1 MRRWVILYSF
11 CLLAAVCLNAQGTWV
26 DSLRHEVGLMPD
38 SARLSFLKN
47 KIIEND
53 QNHSRV
59 EYARLLYDEA
69 LRQQNEEAEAEAIY
83 SFARHFY
90 PVNSD
95 SMRYWVEKGVTL
107 FIRLGRLEDIC
118 RMKAWDIYLLNREA
132 KSEDVLKAV
141 EALRLFS
148 DEISF
153 PEGREMADQAMAD
166 FYFHNNMPDD
176 AERLYLDVMERMKK
190 RNAPPVKTFNI
201 LRQLMAMITD
211 PEKRLK
217 YTRQAEEYLAECKRN
232 GLSQLD
238 AITPIYAMEYIV
250 SRITAMAYVQ
260 RKNFTSAWVYAQ
272 RADSIASQYQMVR
285 AVNEMNE
292 LYFKYYNTKGDYRLA
307 LAYADLMI
315 AYLEERNM
323 AKPLYDILREKAKLL
338 DLMEQPKAA
347 YDLSVRLVTLK
358 DSINKSDF
366 HETLATVRTEHEV
379 EKLELDKLRME
390 EQEQQT
396 RQQMMFV
403 VIGCMLLLIVMVG
416 LIHMIRVI
424 QRNRRELKKA
434 KEKAEE
440 ADQLKSAFLANMNH
454 EIRTPLNAIVGFSQV
469 LIDEQDK
476 EVRKEFAGIIQSNN
490 ELLQRLIADVLDI
503 SKLESDSMSLLY
515 SMQNVPLLMK
525 EIYNVIL
532 LRMQPGVQLILEP
545 CEPLMLE
552 TDRNRLMQVLTN
564 LLTNAVKH
572 TAQGTI
578 HMGYEVQDT
587 HVRFYVRDTGEGIS
601 KDQLE
606 SIFDRFVQLA
616 SGKKGVGLGLA
627 ICKGLVQKMGGT
639 IWVTSELG
647 VGSTFYVQL
656 PKIRPAKHEKN

>member
-1 MRRWVILYSF
+1 MRRWVILYSV
-11 CLLAAVCLNAQGTWV
+11 CLLVSLCLNAQDTWV
-26 DSLRHEVGLMPD
+26 DSVRHEIGLMPD
-38 SARLSFLKN
+38 SARLTFLRN
-47 KIIEND
+47 KIVEND

-59 EYARLLYDEA
+59 DYARLLYSEA
-69 LRQQNEEAEAEAIY
+69 LRQQDEEAEADAIY

-90 PVNSD
+90 PVDSD
-95 SMRYWVEKGVTL
+95 SMRYWVEKGTAL
-107 FIRLGRLEDIC
+107 FVHLGRFEDIC
-118 RMKAWDIYLLNREA
+118 RMKAWDIYLLNREG
-132 KSEDVLKAV
+132 KLDDVLKSV
-141 EALRLFS
+141 DDLRRFS
-148 DEISF
+148 DKIRF

-166 FYFHNNMPDD
+166 FYFHNNMSDE

-201 LRQLMAMITD
+201 LRQLMAMITN
-211 PEKRLK
+211 PEKRLN
-217 YTRQAEEYLAECKRN
+217 YTRQAEEYLAECKRK

-250 SRITAMAYVQ
+250 DRITALAYINNRDYV
-260 RKNFTSAWVYAQ
+260 NAWAYIQ
-272 RADSIASQYQMVR
+272 KADSIATQYQMVR
-285 AVNEMNE
+285 SVNEMNE
-292 LYFKYYNTKGDYRLA
+292 LYFKYYKDSGDYTQA
-307 LAYADLMI
+307 LIYANRMI
-315 AYLEERNM
+315 TYLEERNM
-323 AKPLYDILREKAKLL
+323 TKPLYDILRDKADLF
-338 DLMEQPKAA
+338 DLMEMPKEA
-347 YDLSVRLVTLK
+347 YDLSVRLVALK
-358 DSINKSDF
+358 DSINDSDF
-366 HETLATVRTEHEV
+366 HETLATVRTEYEV
-379 EKLELDKLRME
+379 EKLELDKHRME
-390 EQEQQT
+390 EQERQT
-396 RQQMMFV
+396 RQQMMYM
-403 VIGCMLLLIVMVG
+403 VIGCILLFVVMIG
-416 LIHMIRVI
+416 LIHMIRAI

-515 SMQNVPLLMK
+515 TMQNVPLLMK
-525 EIYNVIL
+525 ETYNVIL
-532 LRMQPGVQLILEP
+532 LRMQPGVELILDP
-545 CEPLMLE
+545 CEALTLE
-552 TDRNRLMQVLTN
+552 TDRNRLVQVLTN

-578 HMGYEVQDT
+578 RMGYEVLESE
-587 HVRFYVRDTGEGIS
+587 VRFYVQDTGEGIS

-606 SIFDRFVQLA
+606 TIFDRFVQLA

-656 PKIRPAKHEKN
+656 PKIRPAKREGN